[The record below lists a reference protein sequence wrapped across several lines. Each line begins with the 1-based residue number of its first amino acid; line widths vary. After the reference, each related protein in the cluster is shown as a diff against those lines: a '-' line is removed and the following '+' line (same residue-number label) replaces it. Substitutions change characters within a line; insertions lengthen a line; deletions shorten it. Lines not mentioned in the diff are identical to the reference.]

1 MPPEAK
7 ILRKNKQFCENNKEK
22 IMILYAAG
30 GENFEEKISNFGKI
44 IRKK

>member
-7 ILRKNKQFCENNKEK
+7 ILRKNKQFWENNKEK
-22 IMILYAAG
+22 MILYAAG
-30 GENFEEKISNFGKI
+30 GENFEEKISNFEKI